1 MFFNIVYRRF
11 EKRIDILKKQKS
23 NLFYVCILIPSLLL
37 FVVFF
42 MIPVIQSLVL
52 SFTDSFGLKTSYH
65 FIGLENYREALT
77 DPSFMQTIWVSL
89 EFTTIAVVLGNIVSI
104 GLALL
109 LDSSMKF
116 RSLLRS
122 VFFIPNIM
130 SLLVVGYV
138 WSFVYTKTV
147 PDLLQA
153 MGMKSVAILGN
164 MNLVVPA
171 LALAAIWNAAGY
183 YMVIY
188 LAALQGVS
196 EDLLEAARIDGAG
209 PATLLFR
216 IKLPLISPTII
227 TCLILSIA
235 AHIKVFELPY
245 AMTSGGPAGAS
256 TTLVLKIYNTAFN
269 ANRTGY
275 ATAQSTI
282 MFIIIASVTLI
293 LNGLMKRREER
304 IS

>member
-1 MFFNIVYRRF
+1 M
-11 EKRIDILKKQKS
+11 KKQKS
-23 NLFYVCILIPSLLL
+23 NMFYVLILIPSLLL
-37 FVVFF
+37 FAIFFVV
-42 MIPVIQSLVL
+42 PVVQSLFL

-65 FIGLENYREALT
+65 FIGLANYIEALT
-77 DPSFMQTIWVSL
+77 DQSFIQTIYVSF
-89 EFTTIAVVLGNIVSI
+89 EFTAIAVIVGNILSL

-116 RSLLRS
+116 RSVLRS

-138 WSFVYTKTV
+138 WSFIYTKSI

-153 MGMKSVAILGN
+153 LGKPTVAILGN
-164 MNLVVPA
+164 IHAVVPA

-183 YMVIY
+183 YMIIY

-196 EDLLEAARIDGAG
+196 QDLLEAARIDGAG
-209 PATLLFR
+209 PMTVLFR
-216 IKLPLISPTII
+216 IKLPLISPSII

-235 AHIKVFELPY
+235 AHIKTFEIPY

-256 TTLVLKIYNTAFN
+256 TTLVLKIYDTAFN
-269 ANRTGY
+269 ANSTGY

-282 MFIIIASVTLI
+282 MFIIIATFTL
-293 LNGLMKRREER
+293 LLDWQMRRREDK

>member
-1 MFFNIVYRRF
+1 M
-11 EKRIDILKKQKS
+11 KKQKS
-23 NLFYVCILIPSLLL
+23 NMFYVFILIPSLLL

-42 MIPVIQSLVL
+42 TIPVIQSLVL
-52 SFTDSFGLKTSYH
+52 SFTDSFGLKTSYN
-65 FIGLENYREALT
+65 FIGLANYKEALT
-77 DPSFMQTIWVSL
+77 DQSFLQTIRVSL
-89 EFTTIAVVLGNIVSI
+89 EFTAIAVILGNIVSI

-116 RSLLRS
+116 RSFLRS

-147 PDLLQA
+147 PDLLQS
-153 MGMKSVAILGN
+153 MGMRSVSILGN
-164 MNLVVPA
+164 MNSVVPA
-171 LALAAIWNAAGY
+171 LAFAAIWNAAGY

-209 PATLLFR
+209 PATVLFR

-227 TCLILSIA
+227 TCLILSTA

-275 ATAQSTI
+275 ATAQSTVL
-282 MFIIIASVTLI
+282 FVIIASFTLI
-293 LNGLMKRREER
+293 LNWLMKRREEK